1 MANAPQPTFMNRLK
15 QFNPFTRKNNGVT
28 APSVE
33 GPSFFNRIN
42 PFKKNNTVKNNG
54 PSFFNR
60 INPFKKNNTVKNNGP
75 SFFNRINPFKRKNN
89 NVKLPNTN
97 VVVNN
102 SVGTNNLRGGRK
114 SRKSRS
120 RSRR

>member
-1 MANAPQPTFMNRLK
+1 MANTPQPSFMNRLK
-15 QFNPFTRKNNGVT
+15 QFNPFTRKNNGTTV
-28 APSVE
+28 PSVE

-60 INPFKKNNTVKNNGP
+60 INPFKKNNSTFV
-75 SFFNRINPFKRKNN
+75 
-89 NVKLPNTN
+89 NT
-97 VVVNN
+97 
-102 SVGTNNLRGGRK
+102 RGGKINRK
-114 SRKSRS
+114 SRKSR

>member
-1 MANAPQPTFMNRLK
+1 MATQPSFMNRLK
-15 QFNPFTRKNNGVT
+15 QFNPFTRKNNGAT
-28 APSVE
+28 AEVQ
-33 GPSFFNRIN
+33 GPSFFNSIN

-60 INPFKKNNTVKNNGP
+60 INPFKK
-75 SFFNRINPFKRKNN
+75 N

-114 SRKSRS
+114 SRKSRN
-120 RSRR
+120 RR

>member
-1 MANAPQPTFMNRLK
+1 MANAPQLSFMNRLK
-15 QFNPFTRKNNGVT
+15 QFNPFTRKNNGAT

-42 PFKKNNTVKNNG
+42 PFKKNNTIKNNG

-60 INPFKKNNTVKNNGP
+60 INPFKKNN
-75 SFFNRINPFKRKNN
+75 

-97 VVVNN
+97 VVVNAAPMN
-102 SVGTNNLRGGRK
+102 AAPMNVRGGKRNKK
-114 SRKSRS
+114 SRKSRI
-120 RSRR
+120 SRR

>member
-1 MANAPQPTFMNRLK
+1 MANTPQPSFMNRLK
-15 QFNPFTRKNNGVT
+15 QFNPFTRKNNGAT

-60 INPFKKNNTVKNNGP
+60 INPFKKKNNYV
-75 SFFNRINPFKRKNN
+75 N
-89 NVKLPNTN
+89 LPKTN

-102 SVGTNNLRGGRK
+102 SSRSNNLRGGRK
-114 SRKSRS
+114 SRKNRKSRK
-120 RSRR
+120 SRR

>member
-1 MANAPQPTFMNRLK
+1 MRMANVSQASFMNRLK
-15 QFNPFTRKNNGVT
+15 QLNPFTRKNNGAT
-28 APSVE
+28 DQAQ

-54 PSFFNR
+54 SSFFNR
-60 INPFKKNNTVKNNGP
+60 INPFKKNNTVKNNGS
-75 SFFNRINPFKRKNN
+75 SFFNRINPFKKN

-114 SRKSRS
+114 SRKNRN
-120 RSRR
+120 RR

>member
-1 MANAPQPTFMNRLK
+1 MANVPQASFMNRLK
-15 QFNPFTRKNNGVT
+15 QFNPFTRKNNGAT

-42 PFKKNNTVKNNG
+42 PFKRKNNNTLKNNG

-60 INPFKKNNTVKNNGP
+60 INPFKK
-75 SFFNRINPFKRKNN
+75 KNN

-97 VVVNN
+97 VVVN

-114 SRKSRS
+114 SRKNRKNRS